1 VINRGVTA
9 AVVATFALSLS
20 GCGFFST
27 PLLTAR
33 PVDGAPFEDVAA
45 ATTLSVAK
53 VGGTGCAGGDPIG
66 SAFVAGDHLVLT
78 AAHVVAGARTVDL
91 RFPGREP
98 VAAGVVVVDAG
109 DDTAVLRVDGDLPP
123 ALSLA
128 TTPVVAGEP
137 VVVVGYPLAEHEVR
151 TTLSRVT
158 ALDEEVVLK
167 GHLLRD
173 VLAVDAQ
180 VPIGSSGGPVVDAAG
195 RVHGMVSAQ
204 VPGRGGRDSS
214 QVVTLGIPAPRLA
227 QRLATSGGEPVPT
240 PCT

>member
-1 VINRGVTA
+1 VINRGLTA
-9 AVVATFALSLS
+9 AVAATLALTLV
-20 GCGFFST
+20 GCGLFSA

-33 PVDGAPFEDVAA
+33 PVDGTPFGNVVAG
-45 ATTLSVAK
+45 TTLSVAK
-53 VGGTGCAGGDPIG
+53 VGGTGCEGGEPVG

-98 VAAGVVVVDAG
+98 VAADVVMVDAG
-109 DDTAVLRVDGDLPP
+109 DDTAVLRVDSDLPP
-123 ALSLA
+123 ALALA

-158 ALDEEVVLK
+158 AVDESVVLA

-173 VLAVDAQ
+173 VLALDAQ
-180 VPIGSSGGPVVDAAG
+180 VPTGSSGGPVVDAAG
-195 RVHGMVSAQ
+195 KVHGMVSAQ

-227 QRLATSGGEPVPT
+227 QRLATSANQPAPT